1 MFERYSCD
9 FIYIFSELRVKAK
22 FEEIIKNKNMSST
35 LKVNGLTYR
44 TIERDVERLFKK
56 FGKINEEFI
65 PKDKFSGKS
74 RGFAFVR

>member
-1 MFERYSCD
+1 
-9 FIYIFSELRVKAK
+9 
-22 FEEIIKNKNMSST
+22 MSST

-44 TIERDVERLFKK
+44 TIERDVERLFRK
-56 FGKINEEFI
+56 FGKINEVFI